1 MRKKQE
7 QILYELAS
15 KYGISKGHSKEIWKL
30 LTDKVA
36 QTISDEEKKEDG
48 LFIKEKFKTVHIQ
61 NFGKFIPNYKKI
73 HFANM
78 CIKKEKEKK
87 NG

>member
-1 MRKKQE
+1 MRKEQE
-7 QILYELAS
+7 KILYELAS

-36 QTISDEEKKEDG
+36 DTISKPDKKEEG
-48 LFIKEKFKTVHIQ
+48 LFKKEKFKTVHIQ

-78 CIKKEKEKK
+78 CITKEKEKK
-87 NG
+87 E